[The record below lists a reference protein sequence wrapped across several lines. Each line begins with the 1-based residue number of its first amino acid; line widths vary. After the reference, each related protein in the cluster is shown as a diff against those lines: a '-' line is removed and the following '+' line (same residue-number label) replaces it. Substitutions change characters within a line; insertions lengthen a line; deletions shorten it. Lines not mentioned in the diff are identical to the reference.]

1 MRWRSARALWA
12 LGLFFLGALVSGC
25 ETAPATGRTFFTG
38 GLSAEDEVALGA
50 EEHKKIVPAFGGTYE
65 NPELTG
71 YVESVGGLLARTS
84 ELPDLKFT
92 FTVLDS
98 PIVNAFAL
106 PGGYVYIT
114 RGLLALAND
123 EAEMAGVLAHE
134 IGHVTARHSA
144 ERYGQA
150 VTASIFQAGAGIL
163 FGGAAANAAGT
174 VGGLAL
180 RSYSRDQEFE
190 ADLLGIR
197 YISRAG
203 YDTRAMASFLG
214 QLQADSRLQAEMA
227 GQPGKADQFNI
238 MQTHPRTS
246 DRVEAAL
253 REAGVK
259 TVKNPMRPREVYLRK
274 IDGMLYGDN
283 PDEGVV
289 RGRQFLHSA
298 LRFAFEVPPGF
309 QIVNSPQAVA
319 ARGPQGAAIIFDR
332 GKTATSASMT
342 AYLTRVWAKGVALQD
357 VEAITINGLPAA
369 TGRTRQDTEQGTRD
383 IRLVAIRYDD
393 KTIYRMLFATPPR
406 ATAGLAENL
415 RRTTYSFRKLTPQE
429 AAAIKPLRLR
439 IHTVRAGETPQSI
452 AGRMPFEKYALE
464 RFLVLNGLS
473 ANSTLQPGQKVK
485 IVAE

>member
-1 MRWRSARALWA
+1 MSLRLPRALFA
-12 LGLFFLGALVSGC
+12 LGLMVLGALAAGC

-38 GLSAEDEVALGA
+38 GLSAEDEIALGA
-50 EEHKKIVPAFGGTYE
+50 REHQKIVPAFGGVYE
-65 NPELTG
+65 DAELAA
-71 YVESVGGLLARTS
+71 YVTSVGNFLARTS
-84 ELPDLKFT
+84 ELPNLSFT

-106 PGGYVYIT
+106 PGGYVYVT
-114 RGLLALAND
+114 RGLLALAQD

-150 VTASIFQAGAGIL
+150 MTASILQAGAGIL
-163 FGGAAANAAGT
+163 FGNTAASAAGT

-203 YDTRAMASFLG
+203 YDTQAMASFLER
-214 QLQADSRLQAEMA
+214 LQADSRLRAVMA
-227 GQPGKADQFNI
+227 GEPGKADEFNI
-238 MQTHPRTS
+238 LQTHPRTA
-246 DRVEAAL
+246 DRVRAAM

-259 TVKNPMRPREVYLRK
+259 TVSDPMRPRAVYLGK
-274 IDGMLYGDN
+274 IDGMIYGDD

-289 RGRQFLHSA
+289 RGRSFLHGK
-298 LRFAFEVPPGF
+298 LNFAFEVPPGF

-319 ARGPQGAAIIFDR
+319 ARGPQGAVMIFDQ
-332 GKTATSASMT
+332 GKGAPGRSMT
-342 AYLTRVWAKGVALQD
+342 AYLTRVWAKGVSLQG

-369 TGRTRQDTEQGTRD
+369 TGLTRRNTDEGERD
-383 IRLVAIRYDD
+383 LRLVAIRYDD
-393 KTIYRMLFATPPR
+393 KTVYRMLFATPPQ
-406 ATAGLAENL
+406 ATASLAEAL
-415 RRTTYSFRKLTPQE
+415 RRTTYSFRKLTPGE

-439 IHTVRAGETPQSI
+439 VHRVRAGETPQSL
-452 AGRMPFEKYALE
+452 AGRMPFERFALE
-464 RFLVLNGLS
+464 RFLVLNGLDADS
-473 ANSTLQPGQKVK
+473 RLRVGQKVK